1 MKNEGLNVKIPS
13 NTPYTL
19 FKKTLNQ
26 TSIASAVYIR
36 PCRFRNWEKLIWY
49 KTAGGISDWD
59 SHQSE
64 WFVNSGLILSDLPP
78 EMGQICECLLS
89 KKEAYGAPHLLQL
102 ITERKESH
110 SWCPGAASSL
120 FTHSIIHSG
129 CNWHLRSA
137 PCPAASLPS
146 RHLSCLI
153 NCQGSCW
160 NYSKVCFFFWWIMP
174 QLLSVWKRK
183 PCFPPSL
190 SCDLFFSAGQS
201 KPKKKG
207 KKTPSCPITWNTDLH
222 PNINFFSGIKECNFT

>member
-146 RHLSCLI
+146 HHLSCLI

-160 NYSKVCFFFWWIMP
+160 NYSKVCFFFLVDYAAVAECVEEKAVFSSLP
-174 QLLSVWKRK
+174 LLWFILLCWTK
-183 PCFPPSL
+183 
-190 SCDLFFSAGQS
+190 QT
-201 KPKKKG
+201 KKKG
-207 KKTPSCPITWNTDLH
+207 EKNSLLSNNMKHW
-222 PNINFFSGIKECNFT
+222 FTSKH